1 MVRKS
6 LEHQLGAFLRQK
18 RGNATYAQFA
28 RKLGVS
34 ESTLFRLE
42 QGEQNATL
50 KMLQN
55 LMDRLHCSI
64 GDIFRS

>member
-1 MVRKS
+1 VRKS
-6 LEHQLGAFLRQK
+6 LEQQLGAFLRQK